1 MQLDSMML
9 EATLTG
15 LNLRLNELRRLK
27 SEIETKL
34 RGKRPP
40 ARSYSVSG
48 TTPNGAE
55 APATRRM
62 STAGR
67 EAIAAAQRKR
77 WNKIKRAK
85 TAAFKAK
92 STAGRERKAKAK
104 QPAAASASAA

>member
-40 ARSYSVSG
+40 ARSYAAV
-48 TTPNGAE
+48 NGPVGLT
-55 APATRRM
+55 APAKRRM

-85 TAAFKAK
+85 AAAVK

-104 QPAAASASAA
+104 QPAAVSAA